1 MRFEAVGRVILACQQ
16 AGILKVGFI
25 TEPPQ
30 AGRLAV
36 IDRLVCLEGNRT
48 MSMNVGNASGEGE
61 VMVEMNTTPLIDV
74 MLVLLTLL
82 IITLPIQT
90 HAVKLDMPTPNP
102 TAADRHSGV
111 GGTGRGLRRH
121 RSPGTATAVDRATMD
136 SYFAD
141 AARKDPQPEIHINP
155 NRLAKYDAV
164 AKVLADAQRL
174 GATHIGFTGI
184 DQYN

>member
-1 MRFEAVGRVILACQQ
+1 MA
-16 AGILKVGFI
+16 
-25 TEPPQ
+25 
-30 AGRLAV
+30 
-36 IDRLVCLEGNRT
+36 
-48 MSMNVGNASGEGE
+48 MSTSTADGD

-90 HAVKLDMPTPNP
+90 HAVKLDMPAPNSTPP
-102 TAADRHSGV
+102 AVIPQTVELGV
-111 GGTGRGLRRH
+111 DFDGTVTWN
-121 RSPGTATAVDRATMD
+121 GTPVDRGTMD
-136 SYFAD
+136 AYFAD
-141 AARKDPQPEIHINP
+141 IGKKPGDQQDEIHVNP

-174 GATHIGFTGI
+174 GATHIGFSGI

>member
-1 MRFEAVGRVILACQQ
+1 MA
-16 AGILKVGFI
+16 
-25 TEPPQ
+25 
-30 AGRLAV
+30 
-36 IDRLVCLEGNRT
+36 
-48 MSMNVGNASGEGE
+48 MSVSTGEGE

-90 HAVKLDMPTPNP
+90 HAVKLDMPSPNSTPP
-102 TAADRHSGV
+102 TIIPESVDLGV
-111 GGTGRGLRRH
+111 DFDGTVTWNGQ
-121 RSPGTATAVDRATMD
+121 AVDRATMD
-136 SYFAD
+136 SYFEGEAT
-141 AARKDPQPEIHINP
+141 KTPQDEIHLNP

-164 AKVLADAQRL
+164 ARVLADAQRL

>member
-1 MRFEAVGRVILACQQ
+1 
-16 AGILKVGFI
+16 
-25 TEPPQ
+25 
-30 AGRLAV
+30 
-36 IDRLVCLEGNRT
+36 

-74 MLVLLTLL
+74 MLVLLVLL
-82 IITLPIQT
+82 IVTLPIQT
-90 HAVKLDMPTPNP
+90 HAVKLDMPAPNATPP
-102 TAADRHSGV
+102 TVIPETVELGV
-111 GGTGRGLRRH
+111 DFDGTITWNG
-121 RSPGTATAVDRATMD
+121 ATVDRSTMD
-136 SYFAD
+136 AYFED
-141 AARKDPQPEIHINP
+141 AAKKNPQPEIHVNP

>member
-1 MRFEAVGRVILACQQ
+1 MA
-16 AGILKVGFI
+16 
-25 TEPPQ
+25 
-30 AGRLAV
+30 
-36 IDRLVCLEGNRT
+36 
-48 MSMNVGNASGEGE
+48 MSTGTADGE

-90 HAVKLDMPTPNP
+90 HAVKLDMPAGNTPPP
-102 TAADRHSGV
+102 TVIPETVELGV
-111 GGTGRGLRRH
+111 DFDGTITWNG
-121 RSPGTATAVDRATMD
+121 ATVDRATMD
-136 SYFAD
+136 AYLED
-141 AARKDPQPEIHINP
+141 AAKKDPQPEIHVSP

>member
-1 MRFEAVGRVILACQQ
+1 MA
-16 AGILKVGFI
+16 
-25 TEPPQ
+25 
-30 AGRLAV
+30 
-36 IDRLVCLEGNRT
+36 
-48 MSMNVGNASGEGE
+48 MSVSTTGEGE

-90 HAVKLDMPTPNP
+90 HAVKLDMPAPNYTPP
-102 TAADRHSGV
+102 TVMPETVELGV
-111 GGTGRGLRRH
+111 DFDGTITWN
-121 RSPGTATAVDRATMD
+121 SVPVDRGTMD
-136 SYFAD
+136 AYFLD
-141 AARKDPQPEIHINP
+141 AAKKDPQPEIHVNP

-174 GATHIGFTGI
+174 GVTHIGFTGI